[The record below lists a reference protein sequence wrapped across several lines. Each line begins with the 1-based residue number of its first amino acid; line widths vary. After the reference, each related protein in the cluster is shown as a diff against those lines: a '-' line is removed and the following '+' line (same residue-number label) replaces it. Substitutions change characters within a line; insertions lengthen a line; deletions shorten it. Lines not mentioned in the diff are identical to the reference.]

1 MAPPKG
7 FRRTRHEPKAGPHCV
22 NPRNGYLPTE
32 RKARTASA
40 LAAPPRGQIIREH
53 VRGCSRCQRVWAG
66 QIAGG
71 ISSSRFEAWLR
82 GQSKFIGSRC
92 PKCGGWHYRVSNGS
106 CIGCRKPGWKFERVE
121 VAGGTRWR
129 VERGETPRTSAEN
142 RRELQAIAQA
152 EEHAEATGEGLES
165 FSYGGVTARRVPRSD
180 KLSVSATGWRGLD
193 VPDFGA
199 WLSTFPDPLTKVREI
214 AANGAPGLP
223 LALRWAGWSGFDEVP
238 DPDGVLIRLLFP
250 TD

>member
-1 MAPPKG
+1 
-7 FRRTRHEPKAGPHCV
+7 
-22 NPRNGYLPTE
+22 
-32 RKARTASA
+32 
-40 LAAPPRGQIIREH
+40 
-53 VRGCSRCQRVWAG
+53 
-66 QIAGG
+66 
-71 ISSSRFEAWLR
+71 
-82 GQSKFIGSRC
+82 
-92 PKCGGWHYRVSNGS
+92 
-106 CIGCRKPGWKFERVE
+106 VE

-142 RRELQAIAQA
+142 RRELQAIARA
-152 EEHAEATGEGLES
+152 EEHAEATGEGFET
-165 FSYGGVTARRVPRSD
+165 FSYGGVTARRVPRSE

-199 WLSTFPDPLTKVREI
+199 WLSTFPDPLGKVREI

-250 TD
+250 AD